1 MAQLVRENG
10 IPEGELLQNLGLF
23 LTRQNFSRL
32 LFVKHLYEQI
42 INIQGDLVEFGVR
55 WGQNLAAFSALR
67 GILEPYNHSR
77 RLVGFDT
84 FEGFPE
90 GRGGVGPED
99 GSRWCA
105 GDYAVA
111 QGWRETLDGIL
122 EFHNWNNPISHIP
135 KHELV
140 AGDVVKT
147 LPEYLSRHPEMVVA
161 LAYFDLDLYA
171 PTRASLE
178 AILPHVPRG
187 GILVFDELNS
197 REFPGET
204 RAVREVLDLRDCTLR
219 RFALEPSPT
228 YIVLGS

>member
-42 INIQGDLVEFGVR
+42 INIQGDIVEFGVR

-90 GRGGVGPED
+90 GRGGG
-99 GSRWCA
+99 R
-105 GDYAVA
+105 
-111 QGWRETLDGIL
+111 T
-122 EFHNWNNPISHIP
+122 
-135 KHELV
+135 
-140 AGDVVKT
+140 
-147 LPEYLSRHPEMVVA
+147 
-161 LAYFDLDLYA
+161 
-171 PTRASLE
+171 
-178 AILPHVPRG
+178 
-187 GILVFDELNS
+187 
-197 REFPGET
+197 
-204 RAVREVLDLRDCTLR
+204 
-219 RFALEPSPT
+219 
-228 YIVLGS
+228 

>member
-1 MAQLVRENG
+1 MAQLIRGNE
-10 IPEGELLQNLGLF
+10 IPDGELLQNLGLF

-32 LFVKHLYEQI
+32 LFVKYLYEQVV
-42 INIQGDLVEFGVR
+42 NIQGDILEFGVR
-55 WGQNLAAFSALR
+55 WGQNLAAFSVLR

-90 GRGGVGPED
+90 GRGGVAPED
-99 GSRWCA
+99 GLIWSA
-105 GDYAVA
+105 GDYSVVR
-111 QGWRETLDGIL
+111 GWRQHLDGIL
-122 EFHNWNNPISHIP
+122 NFHNRNNPIGHIP

-140 AGDVVKT
+140 PGDVVET
-147 LPEYLSRHPEMVVA
+147 LPEYLNRHPETIVA

-178 AILPHVPRG
+178 MILPHIPRG

-204 RAVREVLDLRDCTLR
+204 RAVREVLDLTGCTLR
-219 RFALEPSPT
+219 RFALAPTPT
-228 YIVLGS
+228 YVILGS